1 MPPLTPRR
9 IRAMP
14 KVCLRL
20 GQKLARGFEIGL
32 VHEDLGGAGHRAAS
46 VGAAGGDV
54 SPAVI
59 AFDPVHA
66 QQAAEGLG
74 LELIPDDGQRCHLG
88 GLYARPERKPKAYA
102 RGKCEALFAEGLTW
116 GSRSSEDPRRLL
128 PSPS

>member
-20 GQKLARGFEIGL
+20 GEKLARGLEIGL
-32 VHEDLGGAGHRAAS
+32 VHEDLGGAGHRVAA
-46 VGAAGGDV
+46 VRAPGGDV
-54 SPAVI
+54 RPAVI
-59 AFDPVHA
+59 AFDAVHA

-74 LELIPDDGQRCHLG
+74 LELVPDDGQG
-88 GLYARPERKPKAYA
+88 GRV
-102 RGKCEALFAEGLTW
+102 TW